1 MSIIQFFF
9 FLNLRAFLCHLQNME
24 LKAKNDHKSLSDFIK
39 QDQIGNGSFS
49 KVYKVLDTTNNT
61 LCAAKI

>member
-1 MSIIQFFF
+1 
-9 FLNLRAFLCHLQNME
+9 ME